1 MLQLSKKKTIFSGFV
16 EVGPSIILKKMK
28 WTQTDSYISEYDL
41 LGVFRP
47 TSTLLDLTLKP
58 GQFLGVRSDLGLPM
72 MASNPVDADYSTYGA
87 KLPRGR
93 VAVEVY
99 GFKPDLVKGI
109 YYRYYTILIQE
120 MAL

>member
-1 MLQLSKKKTIFSGFV
+1 MNCFNFLPNIFSGFV

-28 WTQTDSYISEYDL
+28 WTQTDSYNSEFDL
-41 LGVFRP
+41 LGIFRP
-47 TSTLLDLTLKP
+47 TSTLDLTLKP
-58 GQFLGVRSDLGLPM
+58 GQFLGVRSDMGLPV

-87 KLPRGR
+87 KLARGR

-109 YYRYYTILIQE
+109 K
-120 MAL
+120 

>member
-1 MLQLSKKKTIFSGFV
+1 MKCFNFLPNIFSGFV

-47 TSTLLDLTLKP
+47 TSTLLDLGLKP
-58 GQFLGVRSDLGLPM
+58 GQFLGVRSDMGLPL
-72 MASNPVDADYSTYGA
+72 MASNPVDADYSTFGT
-87 KLPRGR
+87 KLARGR

-109 YYRYYTILIQE
+109 
-120 MAL
+120 